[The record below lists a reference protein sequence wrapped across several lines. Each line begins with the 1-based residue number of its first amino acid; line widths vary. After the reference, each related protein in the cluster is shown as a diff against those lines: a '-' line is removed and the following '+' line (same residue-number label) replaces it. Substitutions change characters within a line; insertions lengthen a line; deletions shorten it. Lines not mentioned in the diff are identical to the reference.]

1 MNAPNVNG
9 ALLIEAS
16 SGICLGGMFHHH
28 LTYARATVSL
38 RTLLTDLFVPLLAAG
53 KATEDDAT
61 FLTVASRAALDK
73 DGVGAVAY
81 KDRFV
86 FCPPVILEERKEC

>member
-1 MNAPNVNG
+1 MDPTAISRWLETVMSAPNVDG

-16 SGICLGGMFHHH
+16 SGICLG
-28 LTYARATVSL
+28 
-38 RTLLTDLFVPLLAAG
+38 AAG

-61 FLTVASRAALDK
+61 FLTVASRSALDT

-81 KDRFV
+81 KDSRVLLRKGEAGVLVAV
-86 FCPPVILEERKEC
+86 FIGM